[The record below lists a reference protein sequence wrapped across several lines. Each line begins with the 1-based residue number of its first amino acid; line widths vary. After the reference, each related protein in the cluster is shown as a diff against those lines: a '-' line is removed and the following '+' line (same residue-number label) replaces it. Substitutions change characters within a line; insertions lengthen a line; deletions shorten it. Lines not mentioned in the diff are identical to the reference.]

1 MKKNI
6 FYKIGFT
13 IVLIIICVSFC
24 YFHNSFETKEMKIM
38 KYKRIDENYLNPL
51 RNCEVIITQF
61 HIGFG
66 KEESIGIELAT
77 PYSSK
82 RQMTDILKKE
92 VKIKNDFLMNVEE
105 NDIKKWV
112 KTKNFMAIKTKFIQ
126 ITNNYLDEPIEK
138 VYLSRFFYE

>member
-1 MKKNI
+1 
-6 FYKIGFT
+6 
-13 IVLIIICVSFC
+13 
-24 YFHNSFETKEMKIM
+24 MKIM